1 MLLTVYEKWEEL
13 KKQYQTCVGDQI
25 VTSYYLGGNSKAKIY
40 FSVLNMQL
48 GIYLEFDKN
57 NLKSLDVPCL
67 KGMKISVCEASF
79 LDVQKEY
86 IYIEN
91 VSQEEE
97 IFEAFSG
104 SLTDELFESKT
115 DFDTYEALI
124 KTVKKYKAYFS
135 NSNTILTKIEEQGLC
150 AELTELC
157 KLIKVKGQEVVKN
170 WLGPAKNKRD
180 FVFENVSL
188 EIKSTQSQS
197 NTTITISNENQLD
210 SNYPCKMESL
220 FLKVYLMEDREEGIN
235 VNTCIDA
242 VLNELQNVTYKKIF
256 ISNLTKLG
264 INLDEYKSRF
274 NFSIEKE
281 ILYLVNDEFP
291 KIIKGNIPNSI
302 HDVSYKLNVSSLGEF
317 MVEEGEMYER
327 LQ

>member
-13 KKQYQTCVGDQI
+13 KKQYQFCEGNQI
-25 VTSYYLGGNSKAKIY
+25 ATSYYLGGNSKAKIY
-40 FSVLNMQL
+40 FSILNMQL
-48 GIYLEFDKN
+48 GIYLEFDKY
-57 NLKSLDVPCL
+57 NLKNLDVPCL

-79 LDVQKEY
+79 LDIQKEY

-104 SLTDELFESKT
+104 SLTDELFESKS
-115 DFDTYEALI
+115 DYDTYDALI

-135 NSNTILTKIEEQGLC
+135 NSNVFLTKTEEQGLC

-157 KLIKVKGQEVVKN
+157 NLIKNKGQDVVKN

-180 FVFENVSL
+180 FVFESSSL
-188 EIKSTQSQS
+188 EIKSTQSQG
-197 NTTITISNENQLD
+197 NPTITISNENQLD
-210 SNYPCKMESL
+210 SSYPSKMDSL

-235 VNTCIDA
+235 INTCIDA
-242 VLNELQNVTYKKIF
+242 ILNRLENVSYKKIF

-264 INLDEYKSRF
+264 INLDEYKARY

-281 ILYLVNDEFP
+281 QTYLVNEEFP
-291 KIIKGNIPNSI
+291 KIIKNSIPNNV
-302 HDVSYKLNVSSLGEF
+302 HDVSYKLNLAGLNKYEI
-317 MVEEGEMYER
+317 EEGEMYER